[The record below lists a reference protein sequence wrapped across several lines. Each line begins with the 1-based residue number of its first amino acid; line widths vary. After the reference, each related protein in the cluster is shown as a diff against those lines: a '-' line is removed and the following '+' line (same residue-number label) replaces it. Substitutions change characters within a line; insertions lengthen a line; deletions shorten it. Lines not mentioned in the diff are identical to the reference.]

1 MEKTLLDFLTEE
13 RGLIHEIAR
22 LEELV
27 ERTSKQR
34 IFLLMNSMDLDLDKQ
49 YIKHL
54 QNEIDEM
61 NNQKFDRKKKLV
73 EVRRSIAGYIKYL
86 EE

>member
-1 MEKTLLDFLTEE
+1 MEKALLDFLTEE

-27 ERTSKQR
+27 EHRSKRR
-34 IFLLMNSMDLDLDKQ
+34 IFLLMNSTDLELDKQ

-54 QNEIDEM
+54 QNDIDEL
-61 NNQKFDRKKKLV
+61 NNKKFDRKKELE
-73 EVRRSIAGYIKYL
+73 EVRRSIAGYINYL
-86 EE
+86 TN